1 MTKKSTPKNNDNS
14 NYFKELL
21 KNYIIMGV
29 EISQNE
35 KELTR
40 LQNRRASI
48 SCGNEYSEEQREAL
62 RKVIDNVI
70 ENLVETQKR
79 IFASRTEAE
88 YIVSRLPSKL
98 STILRMRYF
107 LGNSWN
113 VIERELYDID
123 PTYTKSKILKAHN
136 RAIALGEGIRQKCN
150 SK

>member
-1 MTKKSTPKNNDNS
+1 MTKKSTSKSNDNS

-48 SCGNEYSEEQREAL
+48 SCGNEYSKEQREAL
-62 RKVIDNVI
+62 RKIIDNVCDQLI
-70 ENLVETQKR
+70 ETQKR
-79 IFASRTEAE
+79 LYSSRSEAE

-107 LGNSWN
+107 LGKSWKK
-113 VIERELYDID
+113 IERELYETD
-123 PTYTKSKILKAHN
+123 PTYTMSKILKAHN
-136 RAIALGEGIRQKCN
+136 RAIARGEGILQACN
-150 SK
+150 AR